1 MITIIIILLTIV
13 IYGIISRKGILKTY
27 DTDIY
32 LYKDDHYLKGIL
44 HFEITILYFIKYNK
58 QIEYHVNITLIK
70 NIGNF

>member
-1 MITIIIILLTIV
+1 MITIIIILLTIA
-13 IYGIISRKGILKTY
+13 IYGIISRKGILKSY
-27 DTDIY
+27 DTDIC

-70 NIGNF
+70 NIGNL